1 MAVHVLPE
9 AVLRRVPQ
17 QARSRER
24 LAKVIEEAD
33 RLIAAE
39 GVEALTMIKVA
50 AAAGISVGSLYQYLP
65 DRDAIIEALAA
76 SYLAQIESEMA
87 GLLEL
92 ARAQRWDDP
101 AGTFLDAF
109 AHLYRSEPGFRAL
122 WLGRHL
128 TEGAR
133 ALDREHKRRMAL
145 ALREVMLA
153 QGVTDTEDLDAACW
167 VAHLMGDA
175 VMQEAFRSDPQ
186 GDPKL
191 LAQGRI
197 ALRAYLAVR
206 P

>member
-1 MAVHVLPE
+1 
-9 AVLRRVPQ
+9 
-17 QARSRER
+17 
-24 LAKVIEEAD
+24 
-33 RLIAAE
+33 
-39 GVEALTMIKVA
+39 
-50 AAAGISVGSLYQYLP
+50 
-65 DRDAIIEALAA
+65 
-76 SYLAQIESEMA
+76 MA